1 MLTGMQCRKESAS
14 LTAAAQH
21 LNQCFRQKLQAK
33 QEKEEQNHREVSN
46 VTEKPVLH
54 HAHPHTNSENVIE

>member
-1 MLTGMQCRKESAS
+1 MQCRKESAS

-54 HAHPHTNSENVIE
+54 HAQRM